1 MRDWQEGRDKRGTKG
16 TEEQRVRANKP
27 QKGLLGRRTS
37 SEAQVGGWEGGSVY
51 THPLKHMT
59 DRPGPCVSH
68 MPGCISCKRHQYLS
82 HFPFQRRKPPITP
95 EDGKII
101 RDKSNYPTSGRP
113 SASVSCIIPL
123 QHLGEVGRYCCI
135 LKYRCRPRLFTFALI
150 ALRSL
155 SHICNGNCE
164 TYIQADWIK
173 CSAGFVSLVYHSSRR
188 CLFCFNSLSATTAK
202 LRILNGISVWMEGVM
217 KGCELA
223 TWTGEAFMRV
233 Y

>member
-37 SEAQVGGWEGGSVY
+37 SEAQFGGWEGGSVY

-101 RDKSNYPTSGRP
+101 RDKSNYPTFCFCFMYNSSP
-113 SASVSCIIPL
+113 
-123 QHLGEVGRYCCI
+123 
-135 LKYRCRPRLFTFALI
+135 
-150 ALRSL
+150 ALRRGRQIL
-155 SHICNGNCE
+155 LHIE
-164 TYIQADWIK
+164 IQ
-173 CSAGFVSLVYHSSRR
+173 VQ
-188 CLFCFNSLSATTAK
+188 ATVVHVRTDCIA
-202 LRILNGISVWMEGVM
+202 
-217 KGCELA
+217 ELESYLQ
-223 TWTGEAFMRV
+223 W
-233 Y
+233 